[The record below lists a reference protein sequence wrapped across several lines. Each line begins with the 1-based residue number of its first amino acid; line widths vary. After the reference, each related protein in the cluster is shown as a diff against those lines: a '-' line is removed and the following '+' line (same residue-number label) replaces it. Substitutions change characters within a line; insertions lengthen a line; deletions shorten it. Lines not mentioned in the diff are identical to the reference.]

1 MKTLVSSPTASW
13 STLKWAIALASG
25 ALACGLAAGTAGMAS
40 TAGGAGVADDG
51 PRITVLADGNDGNTW
66 GSPVQYGNTWG

>member
-25 ALACGLAAGTAGMAS
+25 ALACGLTAGVAGMAG
-40 TAGGAGVADDG
+40 TGGAGVADDR
-51 PRITVLADGNDGNTW
+51 PRITVLADDNDGNTW